1 MKSVPRS
8 VSMRP
13 LPLFLLLLAAPV
25 WAAPPG
31 VTVSW
36 TPERVVLG
44 QDSQVTVEV
53 RVPPGSGP
61 VRGAA
66 SSGAFSQQRV
76 EGGEVRAFQWTPPPV
91 RHPLVAVLAFWLEG
105 GAELPPEWA
114 VVRIPLLGKTQLDVT
129 TDAEA
134 SVVVEVAGRRF
145 GPVQA
150 DERSRARV
158 PVEVPPGV
166 RSATVLATRDTLR
179 TRAVIPLDAP
189 EDAPLVAALT
199 PSPLPEEAGGW
210 LLVAGEEGLGPEELE
225 VSAEGATCVYD
236 GEAFRESAVEISTD
250 GAEVSAARLRQG
262 AGALSPAGTPPS
274 ARQGPSM
281 ASSSGDTAPPVGE
294 GPRARGHMSP
304 VVDTTKSAE
313 AGSRSRGRARPT
325 GPRPGPQTSLT
336 VITTAPGESPL
347 PERAPEPTLRFRVT
361 PKPGAT
367 TVSVTVRRKE
377 REDRARATADVLAK
391 PAPVVATTTPP
402 PIAPLVVPVPPP
414 PPVHVVPPSPWRA
427 SVFALAGGAF
437 ASGAN
442 TGPTGSVGVSLAP
455 PWWEGRFAAEL
466 EAGLRGAT
474 FDGRVDSLGGVRSR
488 VLAVPVLAS
497 VRAVIF
503 QRAAFSLYGRA
514 GGGLLP
520 FRHQL
525 RSDFQEDLKE
535 SKLAGMG
542 FLSAQ
547 AAYRF
552 GRWSAL
558 AEVRG
563 AWAPARTPW
572 LDAQLGG
579 LSGLL
584 GVRFEP

>member
-13 LPLFLLLLAAPV
+13 LPLLLLLLAAPV

-44 QDSQVTVEV
+44 QDSLVTVEV

-150 DERSRARV
+150 DERGRARV

-262 AGALSPAGTPPS
+262 AGALSPAGTTPS
-274 ARQGPSM
+274 ARQGPSP
-281 ASSSGDTAPPVGE
+281 ASSSVDPAPSGGE
-294 GPRARGHMSP
+294 GPRTRGQ
-304 VVDTTKSAE
+304 TRLA
-313 AGSRSRGRARPT
+313 
-325 GPRPGPQTSLT
+325 GPRPSRPTPRT
-336 VITTAPGESPL
+336 VITTASAESPL
-347 PERAPEPTLRFRVT
+347 PERAPEPSDEAMLRFRVT

-367 TVSVTVRRKE
+367 TVNVTVRRKG
-377 REDRARATADVLAK
+377 REDRARATANVLAK
-391 PAPVVATTTPP
+391 PAPVVATTPPP
-402 PIAPLVVPVPPP
+402 PIVPPAVPPP

-579 LSGLL
+579 LSGLV
-584 GVRFEP
+584 GARFEP